1 MSILDVLLAMIVVLF
16 LLSTSAAMLLFLISL
31 PTVVKE
37 YRQRRE
43 DEFHLAELRTA
54 ELKAARHRNQP

>member
-37 YRQRRE
+37 YRQQRE
-43 DEFHLAELRTA
+43 DEFYMAERLTA
-54 ELKAARHRNQP
+54 QVKATRHRDVR

>member
-1 MSILDVLLAMIVVLF
+1 MSIVLTVLAVLVTFSILSALVLLMF
-16 LLSTSAAMLLFLISL
+16 SL
-31 PTVVKE
+31 PTIVKGW
-37 YRQRRE
+37 RQRRE